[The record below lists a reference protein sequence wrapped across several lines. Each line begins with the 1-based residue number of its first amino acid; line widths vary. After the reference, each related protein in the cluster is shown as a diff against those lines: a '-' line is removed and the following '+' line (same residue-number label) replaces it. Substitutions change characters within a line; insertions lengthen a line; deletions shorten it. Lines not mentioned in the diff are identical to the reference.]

1 MYGMEHLSAELAN
14 LAIRM
19 QDNETMM
26 RALHREGLARDRD
39 KIITLDPN
47 KVTRPMVDA
56 LSKRVD
62 EQSAIIASQAQV
74 LEGYAATLKAFQGT
88 LECVVSDLVDFTL
101 KVDEVTA
108 QLSE

>member
-14 LAIRM
+14 LAVRM

-26 RALHREGLARDRD
+26 RALRREGLARDRD

-62 EQSAIIASQAQV
+62 EQSAVIAYQAKV
-74 LEGYAATLKAFQGT
+74 LEGFAASLKSMQAI
-88 LECVVSDLVDFTL
+88 LEGVASDLSDHMV

-108 QLSE
+108 RLAE